1 MKRIGGK
8 LSLLKLSLLSDIS
21 SNGMLFIPCNDSHV
35 WIRWKWVTPPRGLV
49 MVPVRLTVLVSR
61 VVISLLPLA
70 PEIVSDDGLIY
81 HVERLE
87 EVALI
92 VTSTVQEGVEEV
104 RSGL

>member
-1 MKRIGGK
+1 MKRISGK

-35 WIRWKWVTPPRGLV
+35 GIRWKWVTPPRGLV